1 MNALQAMKM
10 QLNVARTENG
20 DFAYKSTGSACL
32 DFFSLC
38 GGMRRNGCGKPKNC
52 SRNFFNGLL
61 LNTGCQQPYTDLD
74 KLFAKA
80 YAENPVVAIK
90 ILFYMRNI
98 RGGLGERNS
107 FRVLLK
113 ELAKFYPEMAKQIVY
128 AVPEYGRWDDL
139 LVLLDTSVKDDAIAL
154 IKSQI
159 EKDKE
164 AMEKGGEVSL
174 LGKWLPSINTSS
186 KESVASAKIIMA
198 ALGMKAVEYR
208 KLCSAL
214 RKEIKIL
221 EDNLRRKDYTF
232 DYSKQ
237 PSQAMLRY
245 KKAFMRND
253 EERYKSFLNKVVE
266 QAEKLARGEEI
277 PEEERVKLNT
287 KTLYPY
293 QIVAPFMDGW
303 SGARCL
309 PDEKALPLEASWK
322 ALDRGSFDSK
332 TIVVRDGSG
341 SMYGSGD
348 FAAINIATSLALLFA
363 EQLDGAYK
371 NSFITFSSEPR
382 LVQVPENAD
391 TLQKKLNFISKYDD
405 CSNTDIGKVY
415 RLILDV
421 AKSGNVPKEEM
432 IERVLIISDME
443 FDAAVTISDTA
454 ANERVKSLSE
464 ASLDRSYCPTN
475 VSTFEFYKK
484 EFEAVGYELPEIV
497 FWNVE
502 ARDTHLPVTM
512 NEKGVKLVSGA
523 SANIFADVVSGD
535 LKVVTPYEFMLQIL
549 EPYAEFDKLVA

>member
-20 DFAYKSTGSACL
+20 DLAYKSTGSACL

-38 GGMRRNGCGKPKNC
+38 GGMRRN
-52 SRNFFNGLL
+52 LE
-61 LNTGCQQPYTDLD
+61 DLD

-139 LVLLDTSVKDDAIAL
+139 LVLLDTPVKDDAIAL

-159 EKDKE
+159 EKDKK
-164 AMEKGGEVSL
+164 AMEKDGDPSTGSGTVSL

-186 KESVASAKIIMA
+186 KESVARAKTVMA

-303 SGARCL
+303 SGFKHL

-322 ALDRGSFDSK
+322 ALDRGIFGSK

-363 EQLDGAYK
+363 EQLEGAYK
-371 NSFITFSSEPR
+371 NSFITFSSKPE
-382 LVQVPENAD
+382 LIQVPETAD
-391 TLQKKLNFISKYDD
+391 TLEKKLNFIAKFNDYT
-405 CSNTDIGKVY
+405 NTDIGKVY
-415 RLILDV
+415 NLILQV
-421 AKSGNVPKEEM
+421 AKSGNVSKEEM

-443 FDAAVTISDTA
+443 FDAAVTISGTA

-464 ASLDRSYCPTN
+464 ASLDRSYCCSSKD
-475 VSTFEFYKK
+475 STFEFYKK
-484 EFEAVGYELPEIV
+484 AFEEAGYELPEIV

-502 ARDTHLPVTM
+502 ARDTHLPVTQ

-523 SANIFADVVSGD
+523 SANIFASVVSGD
-535 LKVVTPYEFMLQIL
+535 LKVVTPYDFMLKML
-549 EPYAEFDKLVA
+549 EPYKEFDSLVA

>member
-1 MNALQAMKM
+1 MNALQAMKI
-10 QLNVARTENG
+10 QLNMVSTENG
-20 DFAYKSTGSACL
+20 DFAYKSTGFACL

-38 GGMRRNGCGKPKNC
+38 GGMRRNIE
-52 SRNFFNGLL
+52 
-61 LNTGCQQPYTDLD
+61 DLD

-113 ELAKFYPEMAKQIVY
+113 ELAKFYPEMAKQIIY

-139 LVLLDTSVKDDAIAL
+139 LVLLDISVRQNVIAL

-159 EKDKE
+159 EKDKS
-164 AMEKGGEVSL
+164 AMKNGEEVSL

-186 KESVASAKIIMA
+186 KESVANAKIVMT

-221 EDNLRRKDYTF
+221 EDNLRRKDYSF
-232 DYSKQ
+232 DYSKL
-237 PSQAMLRY
+237 PSQAMFRY

-266 QAEKLARGEEI
+266 QSEKLARGEKI
-277 PEEERVKLNT
+277 LEEEMIKLNT
-287 KTLYPY
+287 KTLYHY
-293 QIVAPFMDGW
+293 QIVAPFMDMWNGFKY
-303 SGARCL
+303 L
-309 PDEKALPLEASWK
+309 PDEKKLPLEASWK
-322 ALDRGSFDSK
+322 ALERGSFDSK

-363 EQLDGAYK
+363 EQLDGTYK

-382 LVQVPENAD
+382 LIQVPENAD
-391 TLQKKLNFISKYDD
+391 TLEKKLNFISKYDD
-405 CSNTDIGKVY
+405 CSNTDIGKIY

-421 AKSGNVPKEEM
+421 AKSGNVSKEEM
-432 IERVLIISDME
+432 IERILIISDME
-443 FDAAVTISDTA
+443 FDCCSSK
-454 ANERVKSLSE
+454 E
-464 ASLDRSYCPTN
+464 
-475 VSTFEFYKK
+475 STFEFYKK
-484 EFEAVGYELPEIV
+484 EFEAAGYELPEIV

-502 ARDTHLPVTM
+502 ARGTHLPVTM

-535 LKVVTPYEFMLQIL
+535 LKIVTPYEFMLQIL

>member
-1 MNALQAMKM
+1 MNALQAIKT
-10 QLNVARTENG
+10 QLNTAHTENG
-20 DFAYKSTGSACL
+20 DLAYKSTGSACL

-38 GGMRRNGCGKPKNC
+38 GGMRNNL
-52 SRNFFNGLL
+52 S
-61 LNTGCQQPYTDLD
+61 DLD

-113 ELAKFYPEMAKQIVY
+113 ELAQYYPEMAKQIVY

-139 LVLLDTSVKDDAIAL
+139 LVLLETPAKDDAIAL

-159 EKDKE
+159 EKDKK
-164 AMEKGGEVSL
+164 AMEEGKTVSL

-186 KESVASAKIIMA
+186 KESVASAKIVMA
-198 ALGMKAVEYR
+198 SLGMKAVEYR

-221 EDNLRRKDYTF
+221 EDSLRRRDYTF

-237 PSQAMLRY
+237 PSQAMHRY

-253 EERYKSFLNKVVE
+253 EERYKAFLHKVVE

-277 PEEERVKLNT
+277 PEEEKVKLNT

-293 QIVAPFMDGW
+293 QIVGPFM
-303 SGARCL
+303 SGYSGFRFL
-309 PDEKALPLEASWK
+309 PDEEALPLEASWK
-322 ALDRGSFDSK
+322 SLDRGAFGSR

-341 SMYGSGD
+341 SMYRPGES
-348 FAAINIATSLALLFA
+348 AAINIATSLALLFA
-363 EQLDGAYK
+363 EQLGGAYK
-371 NSFITFSSEPR
+371 NSFITFSSEPE
-382 LVQVPENAD
+382 LIQVPETAD
-391 TLQKKLNFISKYDD
+391 TLEKKLNFISKYDD

-415 RLILDV
+415 KLILDV

-443 FDAAVTISDTA
+443 FDCCSSKD
-454 ANERVKSLSE
+454 
-464 ASLDRSYCPTN
+464 
-475 VSTFEFYKK
+475 STFEFYKK
-484 EFEAVGYELPEIV
+484 AFEEAGYELPEIV

-502 ARDTHLPVTM
+502 ARDTHLPVTQ

-523 SANIFADVVSGD
+523 SANIFSDVVSGD
-535 LKVVTPYEFMLQIL
+535 LKVVTPYEFMLQML
-549 EPYAEFDKLVA
+549 EPYAEFDIVSGVA

>member
-1 MNALQAMKM
+1 MNALQAMKIN
-10 QLNVARTENG
+10 LNVAHTENG
-20 DFAYKSTGSACL
+20 DLAYKSTGSACL

-38 GGMRRNGCGKPKNC
+38 GGMRRNV
-52 SRNFFNGLL
+52 S
-61 LNTGCQQPYTDLD
+61 DLS
-74 KLFAKA
+74 KLFVKA
-80 YAENPVVAIK
+80 FAEEPVVAIK

-113 ELAKFYPEMAKQIVY
+113 ELAQFYPETAKKILY
-128 AVPEYGRWDDL
+128 AIPEYGRWDDV
-139 LVLLDTSVKDDAIAL
+139 LVLMDTSIKDDAVAL
-154 IKSQI
+154 IKAQL
-159 EKDKE
+159 EKDKATIGE
-164 AMEKGGEVSL
+164 EGEVSL
-174 LGKWLPSINTSS
+174 LGKWLPSINTSCA
-186 KESVASAKIIMA
+186 ESVSLAKQLMT
-198 ALGMKAVEYR
+198 ALDMKAVEYR

-253 EERYKSFLNKVVE
+253 EERYKAFLNKVVE

-277 PEEERVKLNT
+277 PEEEKVKLNT

-293 QIVAPFMDGW
+293 QIVAPFIHGIY
-303 SGARCL
+303 GINNL
-309 PDEKALPLEASWK
+309 NPEKALPLEASWK
-322 ALDRGSFDSK
+322 ALDRGTFASK

-341 SMYGSGD
+341 SMYGCGD

-382 LVQVPENAD
+382 LIQIPESCD
-391 TLQKKLNFISKYDD
+391 TLQKKMLYISKFND
-405 CSNTDIGKVY
+405 CTNTDIGKVY
-415 RLILDV
+415 KLLLDV
-421 AKSGNVPKEEM
+421 AKNKAVPKEEM

-443 FDAAVTISDTA
+443 FDCCSGR
-454 ANERVKSLSE
+454 E
-464 ASLDRSYCPTN
+464 
-475 VSTFEFYKK
+475 STFEFYKR
-484 EFEAVGYELPEIV
+484 EFEEAGYELPELV

-502 ARDTHLPVTM
+502 ARDTHLPVTQ

-535 LKVVTPYEFMLQIL
+535 LKVVTPYEFMMKIL
-549 EPYAEFDKLVA
+549 EPYSEFDKIVA

>member
-20 DFAYKSTGSACL
+20 DLAYKSTGSASL

-38 GGMRRNGCGKPKNC
+38 GGMRRN
-52 SRNFFNGLL
+52 LE
-61 LNTGCQQPYTDLD
+61 DLD

-139 LVLLDTSVKDDAIAL
+139 LVLLDTPVKDDAIAL

-159 EKDKE
+159 EKDKD
-164 AMEKGGEVSL
+164 AMEKGREVSL

-186 KESVASAKIIMA
+186 KESVARAKIIMA

-293 QIVAPFMDGW
+293 QIVAPFMNGC
-303 SGARCL
+303 SGFKYL
-309 PDEKALPLEASWK
+309 PDEKTLPLEASWK
-322 ALDRGSFDSK
+322 ALDRGCFDSK

-341 SMYGSGD
+341 SMYWDLLSGKEES
-348 FAAINIATSLALLFA
+348 APINIATSLALLFA

-405 CSNTDIGKVY
+405 CSNTDVDKVY

-432 IERVLIISDME
+432 IERILIISDME
-443 FDAAVTISDTA
+443 FDCCSSKD
-454 ANERVKSLSE
+454 
-464 ASLDRSYCPTN
+464 
-475 VSTFEFYKK
+475 STFEFYKK
-484 EFEAVGYELPEIV
+484 EFEAAGYELPEIV
-497 FWNVE
+497 FWNVQ

-512 NEKGVKLVSGA
+512 NEKGVELVSGA

-535 LKVVTPYEFMLQIL
+535 LKVVTPYEFMLQML
-549 EPYAEFDKLVA
+549 EPYAEFDKLAA

>member
-1 MNALQAMKM
+1 MNALEAIKT
-10 QLNVARTENG
+10 QLNTAHTENG
-20 DFAYKSTGSACL
+20 DLAYKSTGSACL

-38 GGMRRNGCGKPKNC
+38 GGMRKNL
-52 SRNFFNGLL
+52 S
-61 LNTGCQQPYTDLD
+61 DLD

-107 FRVLLK
+107 FRVLFK
-113 ELAKFYPEMAKQIVY
+113 ELAQYYPEMAKQILY

-139 LVLLDTSVKDDAIAL
+139 LVLLETPAKDDAIAL

-159 EKDKE
+159 EKDKK
-164 AMEKGGEVSL
+164 AMEEGKTVSL

-186 KESVASAKIIMA
+186 KESVARAKIVMDS
-198 ALGMKAVEYR
+198 LGMKAVEYR

-214 RKEIKIL
+214 RKQIKIL

-253 EERYKSFLNKVVE
+253 EERYTAFLRKVVE
-266 QAEKLARGEEI
+266 QAEKIARDEEI
-277 PEEERVKLNT
+277 PEDEKVKLNAT
-287 KTLYPY
+287 TLYPY
-293 QIVAPFMDGW
+293 QIVAPFMYPWG
-303 SGARCL
+303 GINPLEAER
-309 PDEKALPLEASWK
+309 ALPLEASWK
-322 ALDRGSFDSK
+322 SLDRGSYDSR
-332 TIVVRDGSG
+332 TIVVRDGSA
-341 SMYGSGD
+341 SMYHGNGGS
-348 FAAINIATSLALLFA
+348 AINIATSLALLFA
-363 EQLDGAYK
+363 EQLGGAYK
-371 NSFITFSSEPR
+371 NSFITFSSEPE
-382 LVQVPENAD
+382 LVQIPETAD
-391 TLQKKLNFISKYDD
+391 TLEKKLDFISKYND

-415 RLILDV
+415 QLILDV

-432 IERVLIISDME
+432 IERILIISDME
-443 FDAAVTISDTA
+443 FDACGGFERSRQQYHESAELLANSDSCSS
-454 ANERVKSLSE
+454 K
-464 ASLDRSYCPTN
+464 D
-475 VSTFEFYKK
+475 STFEFYKK
-484 EFEAVGYELPEIV
+484 AFEEAGYELPEIV

-502 ARDTHLPVTM
+502 ARDTHLPVTQ

-523 SANIFADVVSGD
+523 SANIFSDVVSGD
-535 LKVVTPYEFMLQIL
+535 LKVVTPYEFMLKML

>member
-1 MNALQAMKM
+1 MNALQAIKT
-10 QLNVARTENG
+10 QLNTARTENG
-20 DFAYKSTGSACL
+20 DLAYKSTGSACL
-32 DFFSLC
+32 DLFSLC
-38 GGMRRNGCGKPKNC
+38 GGMRNNL
-52 SRNFFNGLL
+52 S
-61 LNTGCQQPYTDLD
+61 DLD

-113 ELAKFYPEMAKQIVY
+113 ELAQYYPEMAKQIVY

-139 LVLLDTSVKDDAIAL
+139 LVLLETPAKDDAIAL

-159 EKDKE
+159 EKDKK
-164 AMEKGGEVSL
+164 AMEEGKTVSL

-186 KESVASAKIIMA
+186 KESVAKAKIVMA
-198 ALGMKAVEYR
+198 SLGMKAVEYR

-237 PSQAMLRY
+237 PSQAMHRY

-253 EERYKSFLNKVVE
+253 EERYKAFLQKVVE
-266 QAEKLARGEEI
+266 QAQKLAQGEEI
-277 PEEERVKLNT
+277 PEEEKVKLNA

-293 QIVAPFMDGW
+293 QIVAPFMNAWGG
-303 SGARCL
+303 SRCL
-309 PDEKALPLEASWK
+309 PDEEALPLEASWK
-322 ALDRGSFDSK
+322 SLDRGAFGSR

-341 SMYGSGD
+341 SMYRPGES
-348 FAAINIATSLALLFA
+348 AAINIATSLALLFA
-363 EQLDGAYK
+363 EQLGGAYK
-371 NSFITFSSEPR
+371 NSFITFSSKPE
-382 LVQVPENAD
+382 LIQVPETAD
-391 TLQKKLNFISKYDD
+391 TLEKKLNFISKYDD

-415 RLILDV
+415 KLILDV

-443 FDAAVTISDTA
+443 FDSAVTISDTA
-454 ANERVKSLSE
+454 ENERVKSLSA
-464 ASLDRSYCPTN
+464 ASLDRSYARSSKD
-475 VSTFEFYKK
+475 STFEFYKK
-484 EFEAVGYELPEIV
+484 AFEEAGYELPEIV

-502 ARDTHLPVTM
+502 ARDTHLPVTQ

-523 SANIFADVVSGD
+523 SANIFSDVVSGD
-535 LKVVTPYEFMLQIL
+535 LKVVTPYEFMLQML

>member
-20 DFAYKSTGSACL
+20 DLAYKSTGSACL

-38 GGMRRNGCGKPKNC
+38 GGMRRN
-52 SRNFFNGLL
+52 LE
-61 LNTGCQQPYTDLD
+61 DLD

-80 YAENPVVAIK
+80 YGEDPVVAIK

-113 ELAKFYPEMAKQIVY
+113 ELAKFYPGVARQIVY
-128 AVPEYGRWDDL
+128 AVPIYGRWDDL
-139 LVLLDTSVKDDAIAL
+139 LVLLDNPYVKDDVIAY
-154 IKSQI
+154 IRWQI
-159 EKDKE
+159 REDQK
-164 AMEKGGEVSL
+164 AMEQGKEVSL

-186 KESVASAKIIMA
+186 KESVARAKILMS
-198 ALGMKAVEYR
+198 ALYMKAVEYR

-266 QAEKLARGEEI
+266 QAEKLARGEEN

-293 QIVAPFMDGW
+293 QIVAPFMGYW
-303 SGARCL
+303 SVNEL
-309 PDEKALPLEASWK
+309 QPEQELPLEASWK
-322 ALDRGSFDSK
+322 ALDRDVFDSK
-332 TIVVRDGSG
+332 TIVVRDGSA
-341 SMYGSGD
+341 SMYHGKDDSP
-348 FAAINIATSLALLFA
+348 INIATSLALLFA
-363 EQLDGAYK
+363 EQLSGAYK

-391 TLQKKLNFISKYDD
+391 TLKKKLNFISKFNDIT
-405 CSNTDIGKVY
+405 NTDIGKVY

-432 IERVLIISDME
+432 IERILIISDME
-443 FDAAVTISDTA
+443 FDCCSSK
-454 ANERVKSLSE
+454 E
-464 ASLDRSYCPTN
+464 
-475 VSTFEFYKK
+475 STFDFYKK
-484 EFEAVGYELPEIV
+484 KFEAAGYELPEIV

-535 LKVVTPYEFMLQIL
+535 LKVVTPYEFMLQML
-549 EPYAEFDKLVA
+549 EPYAEFDNVVA

>member
-20 DFAYKSTGSACL
+20 DLAYKSTGSACL

-38 GGMRRNGCGKPKNC
+38 GGMRRN
-52 SRNFFNGLL
+52 LE
-61 LNTGCQQPYTDLD
+61 DLD
-74 KLFAKA
+74 KLFTKA
-80 YAENPVVAIK
+80 YGEDPVVAIK

-154 IKSQI
+154 IKAQI
-159 EKDKE
+159 DKDKE
-164 AMEKGGEVSL
+164 AMEKGKEVSL

-186 KESVASAKIIMA
+186 KESVANAKIVME

-221 EDNLRRKDYTF
+221 EDSLRRKDYTF

-277 PEEERVKLNT
+277 PEEEKIKLNT

-293 QIVAPFMDGW
+293 QIVAPFMGYW
-303 SGARCL
+303 SMNEL
-309 PDEKALPLEASWK
+309 QPEQELPLEASWK
-322 ALDRGSFDSK
+322 ALDRGVFDSK

-341 SMYGSGD
+341 SMYHGKDDSP
-348 FAAINIATSLALLFA
+348 INIATSLALLFS
-363 EQLDGAYK
+363 EQLTGPYK
-371 NSFITFSSEPR
+371 SSFITFSENPQ
-382 LVQVPENAD
+382 LVEVPDNCD
-391 TLQKKLNFISKYDD
+391 TLKKKLNFIQKFNEVA
-405 CSNTDIGKVY
+405 NTDIGKVY

-421 AKSGNVPKEEM
+421 AKRENVPKEEM

-443 FDAAVTISDTA
+443 FDYCADDTS
-454 ANERVKSLSE
+454 K
-464 ASLDRSYCPTN
+464 
-475 VSTFEFYKK
+475 STFEFYKK
-484 EFEAVGYELPEIV
+484 EFEAAGYELPEIV

-512 NEKGVKLVSGA
+512 NEKGVKLVCGA

-535 LKVVTPYEFMLQIL
+535 LKVVTPYEFMLQML
-549 EPYAEFDKLVA
+549 EPYAEFDKVVV

>member
-1 MNALQAMKM
+1 MNALQAMKI
-10 QLNVARTENG
+10 QLNMVSTENG
-20 DFAYKSTGSACL
+20 DFAYKSTGFACL

-38 GGMRRNGCGKPKNC
+38 GGMRRNIE
-52 SRNFFNGLL
+52 
-61 LNTGCQQPYTDLD
+61 DLD

-113 ELAKFYPEMAKQIVY
+113 ELAKFYPEMAKQIIY

-139 LVLLDTSVKDDAIAL
+139 LVLLDTSVRQNVIAL

-159 EKDKE
+159 EKDKS
-164 AMEKGGEVSL
+164 AMKNGEEVSL

-186 KESVASAKIIMA
+186 KESVANAKIVMT

-221 EDNLRRKDYTF
+221 EDNLRRKDYSF
-232 DYSKQ
+232 DYSKL
-237 PSQAMLRY
+237 PSQAMFRY

-266 QAEKLARGEEI
+266 QSEKLARGEKI
-277 PEEERVKLNT
+277 LEEEMIKLNT

-293 QIVAPFMDGW
+293 QIVAPFMDMWNGFKY
-303 SGARCL
+303 L
-309 PDEKALPLEASWK
+309 PDEKKLPLEASWK
-322 ALDRGSFDSK
+322 ALERGSFDSK

-363 EQLDGAYK
+363 EQLDGTYK

-382 LVQVPENAD
+382 LIQVPENAD
-391 TLQKKLNFISKYDD
+391 TLEKKLNFISKYDD
-405 CSNTDIGKVY
+405 CSNTDIGKIY

-421 AKSGNVPKEEM
+421 AKSGNVSKEEM
-432 IERVLIISDME
+432 IERILIISDME
-443 FDAAVTISDTA
+443 FDCCSSK
-454 ANERVKSLSE
+454 E
-464 ASLDRSYCPTN
+464 
-475 VSTFEFYKK
+475 STFEFYKK
-484 EFEAVGYELPEIV
+484 EFEAAGYELPEIV

-502 ARDTHLPVTM
+502 ARGTHLPVTM

-535 LKVVTPYEFMLQIL
+535 LKIVTPYEFMLQIL

>member
-1 MNALQAMKM
+1 MNALQAMKI

-20 DFAYKSTGSACL
+20 DLAYKSTGSACL

-38 GGMRRNGCGKPKNC
+38 GGMRRN
-52 SRNFFNGLL
+52 LE
-61 LNTGCQQPYTDLD
+61 DLD

-80 YAENPVVAIK
+80 YAENPVVSIK

-113 ELAKFYPEMAKQIVY
+113 ELAKFYPEVAKQIIY
-128 AVPEYGRWDDL
+128 AVPKYGRWDDL

-154 IKSQI
+154 IKAQI

-164 AMEKGGEVSL
+164 VMEKGKEPSTADTEPSRTAGTVSL

-186 KESVASAKIIMA
+186 RESVVRAKIVMA
-198 ALGMKAVEYR
+198 ALGMKAAEYR

-266 QAEKLARGEEI
+266 QSEKLAHGEEI

-303 SGARCL
+303 EGFKYL
-309 PDEKALPLEASWK
+309 PAEKALPLEASWK
-322 ALDRGSFDSK
+322 ALERGSFDSK

-363 EQLDGAYK
+363 EQLGGAYK
-371 NSFITFSSEPR
+371 NSFITFSSKPE
-382 LVQVPENAD
+382 LIQVPETAD
-391 TLQKKLNFISKYDD
+391 TLEKKLNFISKYDD

-421 AKSGNVPKEEM
+421 AKSRNVPKEEM

-443 FDAAVTISDTA
+443 FDAAVTMSDTA
-454 ANERVKSLSE
+454 ANERARSLSE
-464 ASLDRSYCPTN
+464 ASLDRSCCCSSKE
-475 VSTFEFYKK
+475 STFEFYKK
-484 EFEAVGYELPEIV
+484 EFEAAGYELPEIV

-549 EPYAEFDKLVA
+549 EPYSEFDKLAA

>member
-20 DFAYKSTGSACL
+20 DLAYKSTGSACL

-38 GGMRRNGCGKPKNC
+38 GGMRRN
-52 SRNFFNGLL
+52 LE
-61 LNTGCQQPYTDLD
+61 DLD

-139 LVLLDTSVKDDAIAL
+139 LVLLDTPVKDDAIAL

-164 AMEKGGEVSL
+164 AMDKGKDPSTGSGTVSL

-303 SGARCL
+303 SGARYL

-382 LVQVPENAD
+382 LIQVPENAD
-391 TLQKKLNFISKYDD
+391 TLEKKLNFISKYDD

-443 FDAAVTISDTA
+443 FD
-454 ANERVKSLSE
+454 
-464 ASLDRSYCPTN
+464 YCAEG

-484 EFEAVGYELPEIV
+484 EFEAAGYELPEIV

-535 LKVVTPYEFMLQIL
+535 LKVVTPYEFMLQML
-549 EPYAEFDKLVA
+549 EPYAEFDKLAA